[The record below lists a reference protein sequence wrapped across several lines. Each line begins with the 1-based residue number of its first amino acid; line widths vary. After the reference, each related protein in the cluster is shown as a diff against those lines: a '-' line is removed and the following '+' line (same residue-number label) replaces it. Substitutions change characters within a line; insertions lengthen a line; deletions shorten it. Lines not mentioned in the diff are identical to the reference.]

1 MNYLDCCLLLL
12 SGYGHK
18 WKPSTYIRQNDSP
31 IQTWQIQSPLVY
43 PNRPEIQNMI
53 DCLYCLIVF
62 NRLFHPNMLFGK
74 WIWARVKFCV
84 PNPPN
89 RSCLV
94 CNNEPFSSGFLHL
107 SWGFVLF
114 TPYPSGITQHESTL
128 QHASTQLLDIN
139 ITKLHRYDWH
149 SARLQLL
156 ATLWPPQVL
165 ICSLWDFQTWL
176 IAMENPPFT
185 DNFPIEMSMFNGF
198 PS

>member
-1 MNYLDCCLLLL
+1 MVHSDPRLL
-12 SGYGHK
+12 GRTQY
-18 WKPSTYIRQNDSP
+18 SP
-31 IQTWQIQSPLVY
+31 IFPMNHFQQQAECGTCHNKP
-43 PNRPEIQNMI
+43 
-53 DCLYCLIVF
+53 
-62 NRLFHPNMLFGK
+62 RLRSQDVGRAMMHP
-74 WIWARVKFCV
+74 ARET
-84 PNPPN
+84 
-89 RSCLV
+89 V
-94 CNNEPFSSGFLHL
+94 CGYETV
-107 SWGFVLF
+107 WW
-114 TPYPSGITQHESTL
+114 L